1 MPRAKMIFS
10 LAFLATVHIAV
21 AADPDAASAFR
32 LFQVAEMPAPVYY
45 FAPHRIEDGSRCET
59 AAILIHGWSGGYNLT
74 GDVEPFAAA
83 LFVGPALRPC
93 EQRIAKD
100 F

>member
-10 LAFLATVHIAV
+10 LAFLATVHLAV
-21 AADPDAASAFR
+21 AADPGAASAFR

-59 AAILIHGWSGGYNLT
+59 AAILIHGWGGGCNLT

-83 LFVGPALRPC
+83 L
-93 EQRIAKD
+93 AKAVELLQ
-100 F
+100 